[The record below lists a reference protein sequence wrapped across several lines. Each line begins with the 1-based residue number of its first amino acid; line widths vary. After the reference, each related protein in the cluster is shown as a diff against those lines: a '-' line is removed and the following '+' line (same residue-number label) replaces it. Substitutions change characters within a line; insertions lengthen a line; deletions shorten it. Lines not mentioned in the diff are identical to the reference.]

1 MTRLILPFV
10 SRRHLLGAGAAT
22 ALAAPFISRARA
34 AEGSV
39 TFAGYSGIFE
49 ENYRAAVIEPFM
61 KANPGIKVTYYT
73 MGNSAQT
80 LGNLRAQKAA
90 PQVDVAIMDVSVAK
104 AATDEGL
111 FAPLD
116 KASMPVLGELSPRAF
131 TKGVNGAAVTFDNLV
146 LLYSPQRVTP
156 APTSWKVMW
165 DKKYKDQIAFA
176 GAPDIVGLGFTLI
189 ADKMFGGID
198 YRKSV
203 EKGIQAVS
211 EMAPNVLS
219 WDPKPDAYT
228 FITNGTTS
236 LGVGWNARGQLY
248 SSQSDG
254 KLAAVLPS
262 EGSVFQIN
270 IMGLVQGG
278 KNTAA
283 AMTFMSYALGAEA
296 QAAFTERMF
305 YAPVNTKA
313 KVSAKAM
320 ALTAASPERQALMLD
335 IDWLE
340 VAKIRNA
347 MNEQWRRRIL
357 TRR

>member
-1 MTRLILPFV
+1 MTQPIIRPTRRRL
-10 SRRHLLGAGAAT
+10 LLGA
-22 ALAAPFISRARA
+22 ALATPFISRAHA

-39 TFAGYSGIFE
+39 TFAGYSGIFQ
-49 ENYRAAVIEPFM
+49 ENYTAAVVEPFM
-61 KANPGIKVTYYT
+61 KANPGIKVTYYS

-104 AATDEGL
+104 AATMEGL

-116 KASMPVLGELSPRAF
+116 KAELPVLNDLSPRAF
-131 TKGVNGAAVTFDNLV
+131 TQGVNGAAVTFDNLV
-146 LLYSPQRVTP
+146 LLYSPLRVKP
-156 APTSWKVMW
+156 APHSWKVMW
-165 DKKYKDQIAFA
+165 DDKYKDQIAFA

-189 ADKMFGGID
+189 ANKIFGGGD

-203 EKGIQAVS
+203 ENGIAAVAK
-211 EMAPNVLS
+211 MAPNVLS

-228 FITNGTTS
+228 FITNGTAS

-248 SSQSDG
+248 SSKSDG
-254 KLAAVLPS
+254 KLAAILPD

-270 IMGLVQGG
+270 QIGLIAGS
-278 KNTAA
+278 KNSAA
-283 AMTFMSYALGAEA
+283 AKTFISYALGPVA
-296 QAAFTERMF
+296 QAAFTDRMF

-320 ALTAASPERQALMLD
+320 ELTAASPERQAKMLD

-340 VAKIRNA
+340 VAKIRNSV
-347 MNEQWRRRIL
+347 NEQWRRRIL

>member
-1 MTRLILPFV
+1 MTNPPIRRRL
-10 SRRHLLGAGAAT
+10 LLGA
-22 ALAAPFISRARA
+22 ALAAPFVSRAHA

-39 TFAGYSGIFE
+39 TFAGYSGIFQ
-49 ENYRAAVIEPFM
+49 ENYTKAVIEPFM
-61 KANPGIKVTYYT
+61 KANPGIKVTYYS

-104 AATDEGL
+104 AATVEGL

-116 KASMPVLGELSPRAF
+116 KAELPVLNDLSPRAF
-131 TKGVNGAAVTFDNLV
+131 TNGVNGAAVTFDNLV
-146 LLYSPQRVTP
+146 LLYSPLRVKP
-156 APTSWKVMW
+156 APHSWKVMW
-165 DKKYKDQIAFA
+165 DSKYKDQIAFA

-189 ADKMFGGID
+189 ANKIFGGGD

-203 EKGIQAVS
+203 EKGIEAVAK
-211 EMAPNVLS
+211 MAPNVLS

-228 FITNGTTS
+228 FITNGTAS

-254 KLAAVLPS
+254 KLAAILPD
-262 EGSVFQIN
+262 EGSIFQIN
-270 IMGLVQGG
+270 QIGLIAGS
-278 KNTAA
+278 KNMAA
-283 AMTFMSYALGAEA
+283 AKTFISYALGPVA
-296 QAAFTERMF
+296 QAAFTDQMY

-313 KVSAKAM
+313 EVSAKAM
-320 ALTAASPERQALMLD
+320 ALTAASPARQAKMLD

-347 MNEQWRRRIL
+347 VNEQWRRRIL